1 MIKTKHFRAFYEA
14 DGTGAGSAAPVAPVA
29 PATDPAAPAAPAGTP
44 PATPA
49 ADEKIFTQEQVND
62 FVAKGTAKEIE
73 KLAKDLGV
81 SDVKGLKD
89 AAKKLKEYQDS
100 QKTEAEKNAEA
111 LRVAAAEKETLS
123 TENATLKAQLAA
135 FQLGVKSDQLEKVV
149 KLAGTY
155 EGETVEDKIKAVIKD
170 FPSFV
175 AATPQ
180 GGVVAFGGPSGG
192 APSDANAAALAA
204 AKAAMGNA

>member
-1 MIKTKHFRAFYEA
+1 MKHFRAFYEA
-14 DGTGAGSAAPVAPVA
+14 DGTGAGSAAPAA
-29 PATDPAAPAAPAGTP
+29 PAAPTTDPAAPAAPAGTP
-44 PATPA
+44 PAMPA
-49 ADEKIFTQEQVND
+49 ADTKTFTQEQVND
-62 FVAKGTAKEIE
+62 LIAKGTAKEIE

-123 TENATLKAQLAA
+123 SENATLKAQLAA

>member
-1 MIKTKHFRAFYEA
+1 MKHFRAFYEA
-14 DGTGAGSAAPVAPVA
+14 DGTGAGSAAPATPAA
-29 PATDPAAPAAPAGTP
+29 PATDPGSPAAPAGAP

-49 ADEKIFTQEQVND
+49 ADAKTFTQEQVND
-62 FVAKGTAKEIE
+62 LIAKGTAKEIE

-81 SDVKGLKD
+81 ADVKGLKD

-111 LRVAAAEKETLS
+111 LRVSAAEKETLS

-155 EGETVEDKIKAVIKD
+155 EGESIEDKIKAVIKD

-175 AATPQ
+175 AAAAPQ

-192 APSDANAAALAA
+192 APADANAAALAL